1 MDKNAREPQNE
12 ELNYWYITF
21 TNRSILGG
29 IFVCTKSEY
38 FKFEDVIDS
47 IMVDDSNIE
56 KPIII
61 TNFTKVSKKFF
72 DENKEYAL
80 TLNL

>member
-1 MDKNAREPQNE
+1 MDKNAKTPQNE
-12 ELNYWYITF
+12 ELNYWYVLF

-38 FKFEDVIDS
+38 FRFEDVIDS
-47 IMVDDSNIE
+47 IMVDDSDIE

-61 TNFTKVSKKFF
+61 TNFMKVSKEFF
-72 DENKEYAL
+72 NENKENAL

>member
-1 MDKNAREPQNE
+1 M
-12 ELNYWYITF
+12 NYWYITF